1 MLALLI
7 AICCVFG
14 CPLIMGGMMWAIGRD
29 WQGKR
34 LDRELRR
41 LERRAA
47 AANTAGSRDGSDLR
61 AAGLTASQ
69 SQTQQSR

>member
-1 MLALLI
+1 MLQILI
-7 AICCVFG
+7 VVCCVFG
-14 CPLIMGGMMWAIGRD
+14 CPLIMGGIMWAMGRD

-47 AANTAGSRDGSDLR
+47 EAKSTTSHDGS
-61 AAGLTASQ
+61 
-69 SQTQQSR
+69 

>member
-1 MLALLI
+1 VLQLLI
-7 AICCVFG
+7 VVCCVFG
-14 CPLIMGGMMWAIGRD
+14 CPLLMGGVMWAMGRD

-47 AANTAGSRDGSDLR
+47 AAKGAAARDGS
-61 AAGLTASQ
+61 
-69 SQTQQSR
+69 